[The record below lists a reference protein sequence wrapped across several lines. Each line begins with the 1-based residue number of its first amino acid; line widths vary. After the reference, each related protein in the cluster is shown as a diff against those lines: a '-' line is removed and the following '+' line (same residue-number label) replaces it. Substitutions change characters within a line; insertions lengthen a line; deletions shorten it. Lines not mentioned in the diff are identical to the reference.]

1 MLTFA
6 VFESDS
12 GFEESNERL
21 SKFNQFH
28 EITALEDNFPFRY
41 CDSNLFKKLIHDS
54 EVVFQPYTQQV
65 NSTLLALQD
74 AMENDETN
82 LFQTGD
88 MLTTDHSSLRLS
100 KTLVT
105 GLISQREVTKCSS
118 YIDILSKFLRAC
130 FNFYT
135 DQIDAI
141 FIPLDFLIAY
151 SARLSVEK
159 VKKLVFKTIHLL
171 K

>member
-12 GFEESNERL
+12 GFEEINERL

-28 EITALEDNFPFRY
+28 EITALEDNFPFRF
-41 CDSNLFKKLIHDS
+41 CDSNLFKKLIHES

-105 GLISQREVTKCSS
+105 GLIS
-118 YIDILSKFLRAC
+118 
-130 FNFYT
+130 
-135 DQIDAI
+135 
-141 FIPLDFLIAY
+141 
-151 SARLSVEK
+151 
-159 VKKLVFKTIHLL
+159 
-171 K
+171 